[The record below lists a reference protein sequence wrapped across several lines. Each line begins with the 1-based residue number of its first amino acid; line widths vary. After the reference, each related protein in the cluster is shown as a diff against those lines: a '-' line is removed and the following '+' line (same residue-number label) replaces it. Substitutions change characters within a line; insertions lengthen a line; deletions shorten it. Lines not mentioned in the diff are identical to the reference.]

1 MRRRPAIADLGHQKI
16 RLMWQGDVP
25 TENVS
30 ALRSPSLSDLIDDSA
45 LVERVQ
51 GVSVIPGR

>member
-1 MRRRPAIADLGHQKI
+1 
-16 RLMWQGDVP
+16 MWQGDVP